1 MTTLIKFIIGLLGA
15 LLMSSCS
22 LNLSFG
28 QINGNG
34 NVQTENFNISQ
45 DFDRV
50 AAGNGWDVILEK
62 GDAYAVIVEA
72 DENLIDAADIY
83 VKNGTLK
90 IYCEDNIRK
99 ASSKK
104 VYVTYVDQLDRISAS
119 SGAYITSKQVLEGEQ
134 LDLDVSSGGSIK
146 TTAVVR
152 SIDTDVSSGGSIN
165 IAGSTETLAADASS
179 GGTLKAK
186 ELKAKFANAQASS
199 GGAIDIMVTN
209 KLTARASS
217 GGDIDY
223 WGSPKEVDKPK
234 RSVSGGSVDAKE

>member
-1 MTTLIKFIIGLLGA
+1 MTTFIKFIIATLGA
-15 LLMSSCS
+15 ILMTSCS
-22 LNLSFG
+22 FDLSFG
-28 QINGNG
+28 QISGNG
-34 NVQTENFNISQ
+34 NVQTENFNISE

-50 AAGNGWDVILEK
+50 SAGNGWDVILEK
-62 GDAYAVIVEA
+62 GDTYSVIVEA

-90 IYCEDNIRK
+90 VYCEDNIRR

-104 VYVTYVDQLDRISAS
+104 VYVTYVDNLDGIGAS
-119 SGAYITSKQVLEGEQ
+119 SGAYITTKQVLEGEQ
-134 LDLDVSSGGSIK
+134 LDLDVSSGGTIK

-152 SIDTDVSSGGSIN
+152 TIDTDVSSGGSIN

-179 GGTLKAK
+179 GGTIKAK
-186 ELKAKFANAQASS
+186 ELKAKYAHAEAYS
-199 GGAIDIMVTN
+199 GGAIDIMVTD
-209 KLTARASS
+209 KLKARASS

-234 RSVSGGSVDAKE
+234 KSVSGGSVDAKE